1 VEIIETT
8 TGPGGTCTT
17 TFTPKE
23 RGPVTVS
30 TELPRGGGPFA
41 PTPPEVVELQA
52 CIPASVGTCND
63 GIKNQGETGVDC
75 GGPCPACVVPCTI
88 SNAIDLGA
96 PGVNKTVPIDGCVK
110 VQSGYPS
117 WWGTRA
123 MRLESAAA
131 GAYPVPFT
139 WSNTCSGSSGSGTFT
154 ANWQSKVLNV
164 TKQ

>member
-1 VEIIETT
+1 
-8 TGPGGTCTT
+8 
-17 TFTPKE
+17 
-23 RGPVTVS
+23 
-30 TELPRGGGPFA
+30 
-41 PTPPEVVELQA
+41 
-52 CIPASVGTCND
+52 VGTCND

-123 MRLESAAA
+123 MRLESAAG

-164 TKQ
+164 TKQTCATLIDLNGTGSGNITLRYWAN